1 MSRPARLAMIDR
13 ADETVSLVRQCRL
26 LGISRSSLYYRPK
39 GPDASTLDLMRRIDE
54 QYLKTPFYG
63 SRKMTA
69 WLRDQGY
76 AVGRDRVRRLMGL
89 LGLEAVY
96 QKPKTSKP
104 AAGHKVYP
112 YRLRDLVIDRPNQV
126 WCCDVTFIPMA
137 RGFLYL
143 MAVMDWFSRYV
154 LSWRLSTSLHAD
166 FCVDALEEALDCYGK
181 PKIFNTDQGSQF
193 TSEAFTK
200 VLLDAEITISMDGKG
215 RWMDNVFI
223 ERLWRSLKYEEVYL
237 HAYET
242 VADTKA
248 GIGSWISFYNV
259 SRPHQALGYRTPTEV
274 FAGGAG
280 AVGRVGAAVTCRN
293 SHRTGHAGHASGSLV
308 EELTLEQDQLVL
320 LVRTQRFGVQL
331 LPLILK
337 AGQAWLEPRVGVAPG
352 HACMVGRTPDPPTA
366 VSRSSGCAPADT
378 PLQQMAS

>member
-1 MSRPARLAMIDR
+1 MSRADRLAMIDH
-13 ADETVSLVRQCRL
+13 ADDRVSLVRQCRL
-26 LGISRSSLYYRPK
+26 VGISRSSLYYRPRS
-39 GPDASTLDLMRRIDE
+39 PDASTLDLMRRIDA

-69 WLRDQGY
+69 WLRGQGC
-76 AVGRDRVRRLMGL
+76 AVGRDRVRRLMRL

-96 QKPKTSKP
+96 QKPKTSTP

-112 YRLRDLVIDRPNQV
+112 YLLRDLVIDRPNQV
-126 WCCDVTFIPMA
+126 WCSDVTFVPMA

-143 MAVMDWFSRYV
+143 VAVMDWFSRYV

-181 PKIFNTDQGSQF
+181 PEIFNTDQGSQF
-193 TSEAFTK
+193 TSKAFTT

-215 RWMDNVFI
+215 RCMDNVFI

-242 VADTKA
+242 VADAKA

-259 SRPHQALGYRTPTEV
+259 SRPHQALGYRTPTQV
-274 FAGGAG
+274 FAGAAG
-280 AVGRVGAAVTCRN
+280 AVDMMDNADALTTYPQLTTAAGFHL
-293 SHRTGHAGHASGSLV
+293 S
-308 EELTLEQDQLVL
+308 
-320 LVRTQRFGVQL
+320 
-331 LPLILK
+331 
-337 AGQAWLEPRVGVAPG
+337 
-352 HACMVGRTPDPPTA
+352 
-366 VSRSSGCAPADT
+366 
-378 PLQQMAS
+378 